1 MKDRKPFSLVDY
13 HCHAGENVLISYK
26 GPIDKVVLNIMGN
39 YIRKLISMHPGA
51 KPKLF
56 KVFIELAQN
65 ISQYSSEKIVIGSD
79 EGPGIG
85 SLVMLDEKDN
95 YQFITGNLIRNENIN
110 EVVERCQQINKLDK
124 EDLRKLKREHLTAV
138 KEDREGADI
147 GLIQLAITSENPL
160 DIEVMP
166 VDRKNS
172 FITISVTLN
181 K

>member
-1 MKDRKPFSLVDY
+1 MKERRPFSLVDY

-39 YIRKLISMHPGA
+39 YIRKLISKHPGA

-65 ISQYSSEKIVIGSD
+65 INQYSSEKIIIGTV

-85 SLVMLDEKDN
+85 SLVMLDEN
-95 YQFITGNLIRNENIN
+95 NSYRFITGNLIDNNSIN
-110 EVVERCQQINKLDK
+110 EVVERCQQINMMDK
-124 EDLRKLKREHLTAV
+124 DGLRKLKREHLAAGE
-138 KEDREGADI
+138 KEREGADI

>member
-1 MKDRKPFSLVDY
+1 MKERRPFSLVDY

-65 ISQYSSEKIVIGSD
+65 ISQYSSEKIIIGDD

-85 SLVMLDEKDN
+85 SLVLLDEEKQ
-95 YQFITGNLIRNENIN
+95 YCFITGNLIDNKNID
-110 EVVERCQQINKLDK
+110 EVVDRCQEINRLDK
-124 EDLRKLKREHLTAV
+124 EDLRKLKREQLATSE
-138 KEDREGADI
+138 EDREGADI

-166 VDRKNS
+166 VDRKKS